1 MKRFICLVAL
11 VVCVVVANAQTPAS
25 KERSEKMISE
35 ISSATASYKT
45 ISCDFVQNK
54 SVSLLNEVMK
64 SEGHMTYK
72 QSDKLRWEY
81 TKPYEYVFVL
91 NGAKVTMKNSRNT
104 TVVDVKSSR
113 MFQEIARI
121 MMNSVTG
128 NCLKDKTDFDVV
140 MYDEG
145 KLWHAKLTPLKKE
158 LKQMFSTVNLYFD
171 SERKTVVAIELVE
184 SMGDK
189 TRIDISNIKL
199 NVPVDEA
206 TFVIN

>member
-1 MKRFICLVAL
+1 MKRFFCVAA
-11 VVCVVVANAQTPAS
+11 VIFCCTAIFAQTPVA
-25 KERSEKMISE
+25 KEKSDKMIAE
-35 ISSATASYKT
+35 ISAATASYKT

-54 SVSLLNEVMK
+54 TVSLLNDVMK
-64 SEGHMTYK
+64 SEGKMTYK
-72 QSDKLRWEY
+72 QSDKLKWEY
-81 TKPYEYVFVL
+81 VSPYEYMFVL
-91 NGAKVTMKNSRNT
+91 NGAKVTIKNTKNT
-104 TVVDVKSSR
+104 TVVDVKSSK

-128 NCLKDKTDFDVV
+128 SCLKDKTDFDVV

-171 SERKTVVAIELVE
+171 SAKKTVAAIEIKE
-184 SMGDK
+184 SNGDA
-189 TRIDISNIKL
+189 TRIDINNIRL

-206 TFVIN
+206 TFVVN